1 MLNNFFGV
9 FSKDLGID
17 LGTANTL
24 VYIKNKGI
32 FISEPSV
39 VAINQKTNQILEI
52 GVEAKKMVG
61 RTPGHIIASRP
72 LIDGVISDFEVAEQ
86 MLRYFISRAHQDLK
100 ILVPRP
106 RVVIGIPT
114 IATEVEKKA
123 VQDAVLNAGAREV
136 YLIEEPVAAALGA
149 RLPIDEPVG
158 TLIADIGGGTAEI
171 AVIAMG
177 GIVTMKSLK
186 LAGDKFNDDIIH
198 YVRNEYKLLLG
209 EKTAEEVKIAIGA
222 AIPINEELTMQVR
235 GRDVVS
241 GLPKEITL
249 SSTHVRTALH
259 KSLKGLVEAIHKTIQ
274 DTPPELVSDIL
285 HRGMVLSGGSSLLRG
300 LDKYI
305 AHELKIPVKITD
317 DPITAVVRGTG
328 IVIENMDYF
337 KRFVNFVE

>member
-1 MLNNFFGV
+1 MLNNFFGI
-9 FSKDLGID
+9 FSKDLGVD

-61 RTPGHIIASRP
+61 RTPGHIVALRP
-72 LIDGVISDFEVAEQ
+72 LNNGVISDFEVAEQ

-100 ILVPRP
+100 IVVPRP

-123 VQDAVLNAGAREV
+123 VQDAVANAGAREV
-136 YLIEEPVAAALGA
+136 YLIEEPIAAALGA
-149 RLPIDEPVG
+149 RLPIDEPIG
-158 TLIADIGGGTAEI
+158 TLIVDIGGGTAEI

-177 GIVTMKSLK
+177 GIVTKRSLK
-186 LAGDKFNDDIIH
+186 IAGDKFNEDIIN
-198 YVRNEYKLLLG
+198 YVRSEYKLIVG

-222 AIPINEELTMQVR
+222 AVPINEELQMQIR
-235 GRDVVS
+235 GRDIVS
-241 GLPKEITL
+241 GLPKEITV
-249 SSTHVRTALH
+249 SSANIRAALA
-259 KSLKGLVEAIHKTIQ
+259 KSLKAVVEAIHKVIE

-285 HRGMVLSGGSSLLRG
+285 HRGMIVSGGSSLLRG

-305 AHELKIPVKITD
+305 AHELKLPVKITD

-328 IVIENMDYF
+328 IVIENLDYY